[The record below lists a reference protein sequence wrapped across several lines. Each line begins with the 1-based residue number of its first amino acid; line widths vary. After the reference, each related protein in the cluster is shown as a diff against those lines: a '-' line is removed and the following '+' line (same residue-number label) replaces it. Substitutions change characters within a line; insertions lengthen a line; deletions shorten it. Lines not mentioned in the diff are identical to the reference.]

1 MQTLSAVV
9 LHGLEN
15 MTLISREHY
24 LAQIRPFYESDLIKI
39 ITGIRR
45 CGKSIILNQ
54 VREEL
59 EAQHKKCLFLD
70 FELRPVLRKIPD
82 ADTLIS
88 YVTAHLGEEKL
99 YVFLD
104 EVQNVQDW
112 HEACRTLR
120 RSDCS
125 VFISGSNSKLLSREF
140 TRELSGRYVSF
151 RIRPFVYR
159 EAKQFADQLGRRFEI
174 ADYLIWGGFPAAL
187 EQPDEDARKRYLND
201 LNNTIIYNDLEN
213 RYKIRKRDIFELVV
227 DFVLI
232 SNARIF
238 SAKSITDYMKGQN
251 IEISVPTVI
260 KYLGYLKEAYVI
272 EDVPLYSPKAKAK
285 LNYYYK
291 LYNEDVTFNSIRLS
305 GNRYDLTHNLE
316 NIVLNELLY
325 MGYEV
330 SVYSNKGK
338 EVDFRAVRDGKIF
351 LVQVAYSVA
360 EDKAYEREFSAFSG
374 LDNTMKKIIITN
386 DDIDYSTST
395 VYHYK
400 LKDFLQMNEL

>member
-1 MQTLSAVV
+1 M
-9 LHGLEN
+9 
-15 MTLISREHY
+15 IKREHY

-45 CGKSIILNQ
+45 CGKSIILTQ

-70 FELRPVLRKIPD
+70 FELRPVQRKIPD
-82 ADTLIS
+82 ADALIS
-88 YVTAHLGEEKL
+88 HVTEHLGKEKL

-125 VFISGSNSKLLSREF
+125 VFITGSNSKLLSREF

-159 EAKQFADQLGRRFEI
+159 EAREYAEQLGRRFEI
-174 ADYLIWGGFPAAL
+174 SDYLIWGGFPAAL
-187 EQPDEDARKRYLND
+187 EQPDEASRKRYLND

-213 RYKIRKRDIFELVV
+213 RYKIRKRDIFERVV
-227 DFVLI
+227 DYVLI

-251 IEISVPTVI
+251 IEVSVPTVI

-272 EDVPLYSPKAKAK
+272 KDVPLYSPKAKAK

-291 LYNEDVTFNSIRLS
+291 LYNEDVSLNSIRLS

-316 NIVLNELLY
+316 NIVLNELIY

-330 SVYSNKGK
+330 SVYSNKGR
-338 EVDFRAVRDGKIF
+338 EVDFRAVRGGKIF

-374 LDNTMKKIIITN
+374 IDNTMKKIIITN
-386 DDIDYSTST
+386 DDVDYSTST

-400 LKDFLQMNEL
+400 LKDFLWMDEL

>member
-1 MQTLSAVV
+1 M
-9 LHGLEN
+9 
-15 MTLISREHY
+15 IKREHY

-70 FELRPVLRKIPD
+70 FELRPVQSKIPD
-82 ADTLIS
+82 ADALIS
-88 YVTAHLGEEKL
+88 YVTEHLSKEKL

-120 RSDCS
+120 RFDCS
-125 VFISGSNSKLLSREF
+125 VFITGSNSKLLSREF
-140 TRELSGRYVSF
+140 TKELSGRYVSF
-151 RIRPFVYR
+151 RIRPFVFR
-159 EAKQFADQLGRRFEI
+159 EARQFADQLGRRFEI

-187 EQPDEDARKRYLND
+187 EQPDEAARKRYLND

-213 RYKIRKRDIFELVV
+213 RYKIRKRDIFERVV

-238 SAKSITDYMKGQN
+238 SAKSIADYMKGQN
-251 IEISVPTVI
+251 IEVSVPTVI

-272 EDVPLYSPKAKAK
+272 KDVPLYSPKAKAK

-291 LYNEDVTFNSIRLS
+291 LYNEDVSLNSIRLS

-316 NIVLNELLY
+316 NIVLNELIY

-330 SVYSNKGK
+330 SVYKNKGR
-338 EVDFRAVRDGKIF
+338 EVDFRAVRGGKLF

-360 EDKAYEREFSAFSG
+360 EDKTYEREFSAFSG
-374 LDNTMKKIIITN
+374 IDNTMKKIIITN
-386 DDIDYSTST
+386 DDVDYSTST

-400 LKDFLQMNEL
+400 LKDFLWMEEL

>member
-1 MQTLSAVV
+1 M
-9 LHGLEN
+9 
-15 MTLISREHY
+15 ISREHY

-70 FELRPVLRKIPD
+70 FELRPVQRKIPD
-82 ADTLIS
+82 ADALIS
-88 YVTAHLGEEKL
+88 HVTEHLGKEKL

-125 VFISGSNSKLLSREF
+125 VFITGSNSKLLSREF

-151 RIRPFVYR
+151 RIKPFVYR
-159 EAKQFADQLGRRFEI
+159 EARQFSDQLGRPFEI
-174 ADYLIWGGFPAAL
+174 ADYLVWGGFPAAL
-187 EQPDEDARKRYLND
+187 EQPDEAARKRYLND

-213 RYKIRKRDIFELVV
+213 RYKIRKRDVFERVV

-238 SAKSITDYMKGQN
+238 SAKSITDYMKSQN
-251 IEISVPTVI
+251 IEVSVPTVI

-291 LYNEDVTFNSIRLS
+291 LYNEDVSLNSIRLS

-316 NIVLNELLY
+316 NIVLNELIY

-330 SVYSNKGK
+330 SVYNNKGR
-338 EVDFRAVRDGKIF
+338 EVDFRAVKDGKIF

-374 LDNTMKKIIITN
+374 IDNTMKKIIITN
-386 DDIDYSTST
+386 DDVDYSTST

-400 LKDFLQMNEL
+400 LKDFLLMEEL